1 MKNDERILK
10 TSIKEMYFEKS
21 IEEKLLANH
30 IETLENLW
38 NIKRKE
44 LKEKQFCDSEINQI
58 QIKLQL
64 NGIDFNRKVYTKGH

>member
-1 MKNDERILK
+1 MKNDEKVLK
-10 TSIKEMYFEKS
+10 TNIKEMHFEKNL
-21 IEEKLLANH
+21 EERLLLNH

-44 LKEKQFCDSEINQI
+44 LKEKQFRDSEINQI

-64 NGIDFNRKVYTKGH
+64 NGIDFNKKVYTKGH